1 MAVKLFV
8 GDGLRSAFAKYGT
21 VASAQA
27 VRGPDGR
34 SRGFRFVEMAPPE
47 DAEKAINALDG
58 SSLDGRTI
66 TVEKAGA
73 PARPPRRAGAPT
85 RW

>member
-47 DAEKAINALDG
+47 DAEKAIN
-58 SSLDGRTI
+58 
-66 TVEKAGA
+66 VEKAGA